1 MKKFISILLTVAMMA
16 AMMVPVLAS
25 GDLPIITPNTDAIEG
40 TKIEELTKQIL
51 GLVQWIAMA
60 FAVGMLLYIAIKYMM
75 SSANEKADL
84 KKGLINYVIGA
95 AIMFGVTA
103 ILEAIKAWMI

>member
-16 AMMVPVLAS
+16 AMMVPVLAT
-25 GDLPIITPNTDAIEG
+25 GDLPTIDPSQAKEQFG
-40 TKIEELTKQIL
+40 GLTSGIL
-51 GLVQWIAMA
+51 GIVQWIAMA

-75 SSANEKADL
+75 SAANEKADL

-95 AIMFGVTA
+95 ALLFGTTA
-103 ILEAIKAWMI
+103 ILEIIRNWMNNIK

>member
-1 MKKFISILLTVAMMA
+1 MKKFISVLLTIAMMLS
-16 AMMVPVLAS
+16 MVATVFA
-25 GDLPIITPNTDAIEG
+25 GDISIITPDAGAITG
-40 TKIEELTKQIL
+40 TKIETLTKNIL

-95 AIMFGVTA
+95 GLMFGVTA